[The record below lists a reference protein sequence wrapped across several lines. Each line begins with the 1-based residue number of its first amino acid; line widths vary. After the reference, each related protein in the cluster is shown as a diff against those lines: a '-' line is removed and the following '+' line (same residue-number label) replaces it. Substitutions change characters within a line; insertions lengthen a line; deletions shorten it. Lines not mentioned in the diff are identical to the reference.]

1 MKSLK
6 HIVDRKRFLFFM
18 LALTAGL
25 LVHASIRLKN
35 QALDKSPSVLDLL
48 QDRMHEITAEYDS
61 IWALSHDL
69 LGDLL
74 VDAIIEIESAGNPR
88 RVGAAGERGL
98 MQIMPDTWA
107 EMTTKIYGRPRPFN
121 QAFDPELNRQVGRY
135 YLAYL
140 QEFLQ
145 ANRHRWRA
153 DERSLL
159 LACYN
164 GGLGRVEQAGFD
176 IRRLPA
182 SVQDYVQRG
191 SALHNAL
198 LVESLQEQRL
208 LAAHTAG
215 LTVGSPEID
224 VRRVR

>member
-1 MKSLK
+1 MKTIK
-6 HIVDRKRFLFFM
+6 NIINRKRFLFFM

-25 LVHASIRLKN
+25 LTHTSIRLKN
-35 QALDKSPSVLDLL
+35 QALYRTPSVQDLL
-48 QDRMHEITAEYDS
+48 HDRMAIIANE
-61 IWALSHDL
+61 HDAAWHVSNSL

-74 VDAIIEIESAGNPR
+74 VEAIIEIESAGNPR

-107 EMTTKIYGRPRPFN
+107 EMTEKMYGRPRSFN
-121 QAFDPELNRQVGRY
+121 QAFDPTLNRAVGRY

-140 QEFLQ
+140 QDFLQ
-145 ANRHRWRA
+145 KNRHRWRA

-164 GGLGRVEQAGFD
+164 GGMGRVEQAGFD

-191 SALHNAL
+191 SALHNAM
-198 LVESLQEQRL
+198 LVDSLHEQRQ
-208 LAAHTAG
+208 LAAQTAG
-215 LTVGSPEID
+215 LRAVP
-224 VRRVR
+224 